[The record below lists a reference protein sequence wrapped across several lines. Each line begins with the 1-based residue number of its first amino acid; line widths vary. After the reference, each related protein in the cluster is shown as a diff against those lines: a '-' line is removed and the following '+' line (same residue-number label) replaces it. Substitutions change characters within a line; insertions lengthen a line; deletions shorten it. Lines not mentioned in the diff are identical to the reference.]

1 MAYRTHVGR
10 GMDLSLMSNRLA
22 LAMTGLAFVVAV
34 AARAAGSGAE
44 VLWAPAHTFLVWAL
58 SREIDP
64 DRDWTALIAAFAAG
78 VWVLLGLDV
87 VGAPA
92 LAAIMLAARVA
103 ANTTGRRPLISDLIG
118 LGAFAAAVSFTPTGW
133 VAGFGLAVGLY
144 IDDRMSGEPTRAG
157 ALAAAGAALGA
168 SGAAALGRV
177 FPQAAPGARPFFMVA
192 VGALAL
198 LSVVRPPPPP
208 IALVDSGALVARSRL
223 HAARALVG
231 VLVFAAALVSG
242 RGALAVGPVALT
254 LALSLAAAE
263 RS

>member
-1 MAYRTHVGR
+1 
-10 GMDLSLMSNRLA
+10 MDLALASNRLA
-22 LAMTGLAFVVAV
+22 LGLTGLALAAAV
-34 AARAAGSGAE
+34 AALAAGSGAD
-44 VLWAPAHTFLVWAL
+44 VIWAPAHTFLMWAL

-103 ANTTGRRPLISDLIG
+103 TNTTGRRPLVSDLIG
-118 LGAFAAAVSFTPTGW
+118 LGAFAVAVSFTPAGW
-133 VAGFGLAVGLY
+133 VAGFGLAVSLY
-144 IDDRMSGEPTRAG
+144 ADDRMSGEPTLTG
-157 ALAAAGAALGA
+157 ALAGAGAALGA

-177 FPQAAPGARPFFMVA
+177 FPQAAPGARPFFMIA

-208 IALVDSGALVARSRL
+208 VALVDSGVPVTRSRL
-223 HAARALVG
+223 HAARVLVG

-254 LALSLAAAE
+254 LALSLATAE
-263 RS
+263 KS